1 MLADSSEEET
11 QVKQEVF
18 ALFDETDSENDI
30 ENDDIRNEKCN
41 LEFYTPNPDQQHSEA
56 ANPAKPL
63 KSNNPYL
70 CENCVQKCSVP
81 SKLELFKIIH
91 SVQRPYSCKFC
102 TLTFSDKYQAEG
114 HEIIHDIRNHKIK
127 SDKSQMIHVCK
138 VCHKDYIGPDIER
151 VPLKLLYQK
160 SDKTMTFEVP

>member
-1 MLADSSEEET
+1 M
-11 QVKQEVF
+11 KQSIVAHNF
-18 ALFDETDSENDI
+18 HTNMGYWISKVLQGLQPLNAV
-30 ENDDIRNEKCN
+30 
-41 LEFYTPNPDQQHSEA
+41 
-56 ANPAKPL
+56 NPAKLL

-70 CENCVQKCSVP
+70 CGNCVQKSSVQ

-91 SVQRPYSCKFC
+91 SVQRSYSCKFC

-138 VCHKDYIGPDIER
+138 ICHKDYIGPDYER
-151 VPLKLLYQK
+151 VPLKLLYQVGG
-160 SDKTMTFEVP
+160 SASR